1 MIGDGAGEFVAWWCE
16 PTIDFSVTT
25 PPEIFGWK
33 WPDNN
38 SLRVDEAAF
47 FFERGSWRVARTA
60 SGVRWV
66 LLQEVGSQAAGAES
80 VVVAYIPARLHGDTT
95 RFSAKSSGKDRLIVR
110 EWRSGVTY
118 AGFTLNK
125 EER

>member
-25 PPEIFGWK
+25 PPAIFGWK
-33 WPDNN
+33 WPDDGT
-38 SLRVDEAAF
+38 LRVDEATF

-66 LLQEVGSQAAGAES
+66 LIQEVGSQAAGAES
-80 VVVAYIPARLHGDTT
+80 VFVSQTPARC
-95 RFSAKSSGKDRLIVR
+95 SGKRHVFRLSRRGKI
-110 EWRSGVTY
+110 
-118 AGFTLNK
+118 A
-125 EER
+125 